1 MSLTATNALVSVQ
14 DPGSVAVNVANG
26 GTATI
31 TPGGVVTF
39 ALQSTSGVQ
48 RWTLQFNCPAY
59 PSLNLVTKEWSQG
72 QANLLQVPFPAES
85 IGTADPSRGVQVTST
100 VTDGVSSIA
109 YAQFFVVTLG
119 AQPTEFDG
127 NARMVTAAA
136 LAAYTNVNGV
146 ITANGNG
153 VMAAV
158 DGVTPVAGDRLL
170 LTMGASGVDNGIYVV
185 TSIGTAGTPFVLTR
199 AADMAQGITVVR
211 GMLTE
216 VSEGTIFANSTWKL
230 MTTGTSTVGTTSLA
244 LYPRMQK
251 GTGTTGSAVTT
262 AFVFAATTPIFA
274 IQTTGTV
281 AVASIGAVTPGV
293 PATST
298 WTITNTASSAVAMT
312 WMVTNW

>member
-31 TPGGVVTF
+31 TPGGIVTF
-39 ALQSTSGVQ
+39 ALQSTAGVQ

-59 PSLNLVTKEWSQG
+59 PSLNLVTKEWAQG

-85 IGTADPSRGVQVTST
+85 IGTADPSRGVQITST

-127 NARMVTAAA
+127 NVRMVTNAA

-153 VMAAV
+153 IMAAV
-158 DGVTPVAGDRLL
+158 DGVTPVAGDRML
-170 LTMGASGVDNGIYVV
+170 LTMGAAGADNGIYVV
-185 TSIGTAGTPFVLTR
+185 TSIGTAGLPFILTR
-199 AADMAQGITVVR
+199 AADMAQGSTVVR
-211 GMLTE
+211 GEVFE
-216 VSEGTIFANSTWKL
+216 VSDGTLFAGSSWKL
-230 MTTGTSTVGTTSLA
+230 MNLGTSTVGTTA
-244 LYPRMQK
+244 LVIYPRY
-251 GTGTTGSAVTT
+251 SFTT
-262 AFVFAATTPIFA
+262 ATTAVADTASWLFAAGTPIMLSQLTGAATT
-274 IQTTGTV
+274 GTI
-281 AVASIGAVTPGV
+281 SAVTPGA
-293 PATST
+293 PGTST
-298 WTITNTASSAVAMT
+298 FTVTGAGTYKAMN
-312 WMVTNW
+312 VNW

>member
-1 MSLTATNALVSVQ
+1 MTLTATNALVSVQ

-59 PSLNLVTKEWSQG
+59 PSLHLLTKEWAQS

-127 NARMVTAAA
+127 NVRLVTNAA
-136 LAAYTNVNGV
+136 LAAYTNVNGL
-146 ITANGNG
+146 ITANANG
-153 VMAAV
+153 AMAAI
-158 DGVTPVAGDRLL
+158 DGVTPAAGDRIL
-170 LTMGASGVDNGIYVV
+170 LTMGAAGADNGIYVV
-185 TSIGTAGTPFVLTR
+185 TSIGGAAAPFVLTR
-199 AADMAQGITVVR
+199 SADMPQGSTVTR
-211 GMLTE
+211 GE
-216 VSEGTIFANSTWKL
+216 IFEASEGTLFTGSTWKV
-230 MTTGTSTVGTTSLA
+230 MNTGTSTVGTTA
-244 LYPRMQK
+244 LVIYPRYSFTTATSATPVTTSWLFAAGTPQMLSQL
-251 GTGTTGSAVTT
+251 TGT
-262 AFVFAATTPIFA
+262 ATTGA
-274 IQTTGTV
+274 IT
-281 AVASIGAVTPGV
+281 AVTPGV
-293 PATST
+293 PGV
-298 WTITNTASSAVAMT
+298 SAFTVTGAGTYKAMNI
-312 WMVTNW
+312 NW